1 MKPKPVAG
9 GTDGEDVHY
18 QVMSRSKLGVCVSI
32 YNSYISNLEEFY
44 TESETAMLFFVYVFF
59 LKQSIVCGYLSM
71 EIPVRMESK
80 TDT

>member
-59 LKQSIVCGYLSM
+59 F
-71 EIPVRMESK
+71 K
-80 TDT
+80 TIYCLWLFKHGNSCEDGV